1 MFIIA
6 ALVAISVTS
15 LVPAIF
21 ILGLVSL
28 LDMNV
33 LFWEAY
39 SVGLMLN
46 IFYAMVRWDH
56 IKKIVIEK
64 QAKKGV
70 RIEPPEKG

>member
-15 LVPAIF
+15 PVPAIF

-46 IFYAMVRWDH
+46 ISYAMVRWDH